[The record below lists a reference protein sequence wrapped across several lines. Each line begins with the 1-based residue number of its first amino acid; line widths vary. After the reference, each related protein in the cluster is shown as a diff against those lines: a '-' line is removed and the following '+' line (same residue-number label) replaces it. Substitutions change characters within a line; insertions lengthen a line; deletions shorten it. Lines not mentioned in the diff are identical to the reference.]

1 MASKVKVTVSVDA
14 GLMRELSGASR
25 KRRKP
30 RSQLVEEALRL
41 WRRSQLEQALRDGY
55 RAMAKSDRA
64 TAERNLRAGWEALK

>member
-41 WRRSQLEQALRDGY
+41 WRRRQLEQALRDGY
-55 RAMAKSDRA
+55 RAMAEADRA
-64 TAERNLRAGWEALK
+64 TAERNLRAGWQALR